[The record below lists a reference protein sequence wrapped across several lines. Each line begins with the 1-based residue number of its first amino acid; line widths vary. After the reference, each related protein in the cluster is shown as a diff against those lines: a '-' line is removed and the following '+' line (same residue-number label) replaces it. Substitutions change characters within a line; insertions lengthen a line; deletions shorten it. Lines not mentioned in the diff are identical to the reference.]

1 MRLVRNLSRRC
12 VRAFFASLFRRWDS
26 ACFSQDPPRCGD
38 SPSVKT
44 KISAFLQLFCD
55 YGLFPILAKREWVL
69 FAADFLHFRVP
80 VRDRGPRTIPN
91 RKKVA
96 IWAVILFLGFRSR
109 LGAARE
115 RHTRHRLPYGKESGA
130 MGRA

>member
-44 KISAFLQLFCD
+44 KISPFLQLFCD

-96 IWAVILFLGFRSR
+96 IRAVILFLGFRSR